1 MTRKESILKLIV
13 QHFIKTAEPVASKT
27 LIEQYGL
34 DFSSAT
40 IRAEMNE
47 LEKDGYIEKTHTSS
61 GRVPSR
67 KGYEYYLDHL
77 RENSIDQE
85 VKMRLQNVID
95 KKVASVENVI
105 KESCEILAE
114 MTSLAVVTG
123 SENNEEHLVSVQIIP
138 ISNNSATAILVTD
151 KGYVE
156 NKTFVFKEDVSV
168 DDITSCVKLLNDRLK
183 GTSITE
189 LVPKMQ
195 AIKPILSDYV
205 INHDVIY
212 QALIETFLRFASD
225 HLELFGKKEF
235 FNQPEFKDDASR
247 LKRMIELFDSPE
259 KLKKELEKESRL
271 INDNVSVHIA
281 DENKANDM
289 SVVSAS
295 ISLGGANNGTI
306 SLLGP
311 TRMDYDRAVSLLE
324 YVANTLNEHFK
335 TLGGNDNERG
345 ETRKER
351 GQERG
356 QIKRE
361 PKKRKRGTPGGNK
374 KDNK

>member
-67 KGYEYYLDHL
+67 LGYEYYLNHL
-77 RENSIDQE
+77 RDNNIDQE
-85 VKMRLQNVID
+85 VKMRLQTVID

-114 MTSLAVVTG
+114 MTNLAVVSG
-123 SENNEEHLVSVQIIP
+123 SENSEEHLVSVQIVP

-156 NKTFVFKEDVSV
+156 NKTFVFKDNVSV

-205 INHDVIY
+205 IDHDVIY
-212 QALIETFLRFASD
+212 QALLETFLRFASD
-225 HLELFGKKEF
+225 RLSLFGKEELY
-235 FNQPEFKDDASR
+235 NQPEFKDDAAR
-247 LKRMIELFDSPE
+247 LKRVIELFDHPE
-259 KLKKELEKESRL
+259 KLKQELEKESRL

-295 ISLGGANNGTI
+295 ISFGGDNAGTI

-311 TRMDYDRAVSLLE
+311 TRMDYDRAISLLD
-324 YVANTLNEHFK
+324 YVAHTLNEHFK
-335 TLGGNDNERG
+335 TLGGNDNERR

-356 QIKRE
+356 QAQRE
-361 PKKRKRGTPGGNK
+361 LKKGERSASGGNEQNK
-374 KDNK
+374 K